1 MGENITEGVGQ
12 MKDSTV
18 ETVNGVADSISDVI
32 NDGMT
37 KIPLKETMDST
48 NHLLEENLENLK
60 NEMMSKTQSIADETD
75 KITDELIKDTEDVIR
90 DAETGIVDIKNE
102 AIEKIEAVRND
113 VMDKLNINSPT
124 HSIETIQTSALE
136 PEIERITNG
145 DDEAGSPEANIN
157 ELENLNKESMP
168 MEEMP
173 SEPDESI
180 DEPKVEE
187 PVNEDIMPKKAE
199 DELFVEDIKDE

>member
-12 MKDSTV
+12 MKDSMV

-60 NEMMSKTQSIADETD
+60 NEMMSKTQSIGEETD

-90 DAETGIVDIKNE
+90 DAETGIVDLKNN
-102 AIEKIEAVRND
+102 ALDTIETAKND
-113 VMDKLNINSPT
+113 LMEELNIKSPS
-124 HSIETIQTSALE
+124 HSIETIQTSVPE

-145 DDEAGSPEANIN
+145 DDDAGSPEATLD
-157 ELENLNKESMP
+157 ELENLNKESKD
-168 MEEMP
+168 EMP
-173 SEPDESI
+173 PAPVESI
-180 DEPKVEE
+180 IEPTVEE
-187 PVNEDIMPKKAE
+187 AEDEEVPQKKAE
-199 DELFVEDIKDE
+199 DELVVEDIKDE